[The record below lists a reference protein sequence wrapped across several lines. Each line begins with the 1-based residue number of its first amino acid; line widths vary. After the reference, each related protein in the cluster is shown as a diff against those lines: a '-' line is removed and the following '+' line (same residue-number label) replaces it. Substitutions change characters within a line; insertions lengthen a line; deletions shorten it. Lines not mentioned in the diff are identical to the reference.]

1 MSRKRVLIIG
11 GALAIVAFGLL
22 AFSRNG
28 KAPVSFTTA
37 PVARG
42 DVSATVGATG
52 TVEAVSTVQVGT
64 QVTGTIWQ
72 LNADFNSRVKKGQV
86 VARLEPSLFES
97 RLTEAKANLA
107 NAAANVERVQVSV
120 EDTRRKA
127 ERAKQLAATDLLP
140 QSELDAAVLAYE
152 TAKAQLKSAEAAL
165 QQAQASVEQA
175 QVNLGHTIIYSPI
188 DGVVI
193 SRNVDVGQTV
203 AASLQAPTLFTIA
216 EDLRKMRVVANVDE
230 ADVGTIAVGQKAT
243 FRVDA
248 FPEETFSGAVS
259 QVRLAPITVQN
270 VVTYNALVEVDNH
283 DLKLRPGMTANVTF
297 EVAQKKGV
305 LRVPNAALRYQPDP
319 ELIAEREPPA
329 GGEGER
335 RHWRREHAA
344 AGSGS
349 QRDAAESPVEG
360 DPARAPGQGGPR
372 RGRLVYLPQPDG
384 KLRPVPVRPGL
395 ADGRFTEI
403 ESPVLK
409 EGDLVVTGTAES
421 ASGSRSQDFSP
432 MRFFGFGSRRR

>member
-1 MSRKRVLIIG
+1 MTRKRMLIIT
-11 GALAIVAFGLL
+11 GATVAIAAFGLL
-22 AFSRNG
+22 AFSRNHRES
-28 KAPVSFTTA
+28 VSFNTA
-37 PVARG
+37 PVTRG

-52 TVEAVSTVQVGT
+52 TVEAVATVQVGT
-64 QVTGTIWQ
+64 QVTGTIWR
-72 LNADFNSRVKKGQV
+72 LHADFNSQVKKAQV

-97 RLTEAKANLA
+97 RVTEAKANLA
-107 NAAANVERVQVSV
+107 NALANVERAKVAV

-127 ERAKQLAATDLLP
+127 ERARELASRDLLP
-140 QSELDAAVLAYE
+140 QSELDVAVLAHE
-152 TAKAQLKSAEAAL
+152 TAQAQLKSAEAEV
-165 QQAQASVEQA
+165 QQAQAAVAQA
-175 QVNLGHTIIYSPI
+175 EVNLQHTIIYSPI

-230 ADVGTIAVGQKAT
+230 ADVGVIAAGQKAT

-270 VVTYNALVEVDNH
+270 VVTYNALVDVDNR

-297 EVAQKKGV
+297 EVAQKKEV
-305 LRVPNAALRYQPDP
+305 LLVPNAALRYQPDP
-319 ELIAEREPPA
+319 ALIAEWEPPGPA
-329 GGEGER
+329 GARPEGGQ
-335 RHWRREHAA
+335 AA
-344 AGSGS
+344 
-349 QRDAAESPVEG
+349 
-360 DPARAPGQGGPR
+360 PR
-372 RGRLVYLPQPDG
+372 RGRLVYVPQPDG

-395 ADGRFTEI
+395 TDGRFTEV
-403 ESPVLK
+403 ESRALK

-421 ASGSRSQDFSP
+421 AVGTAAQDFSP